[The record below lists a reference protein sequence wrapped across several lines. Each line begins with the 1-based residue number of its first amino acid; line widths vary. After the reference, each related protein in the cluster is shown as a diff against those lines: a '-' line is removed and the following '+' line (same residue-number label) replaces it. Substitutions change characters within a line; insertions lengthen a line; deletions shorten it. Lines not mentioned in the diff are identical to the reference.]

1 MFISEFHSKLMSGQE
16 TSRLFDALRRLKRL
30 DMRAFQA
37 TAEPPPPG
45 WPEWP
50 PLDASESGLR
60 FQKA

>member
-1 MFISEFHSKLMSGQE
+1 MFINEFHSKLMSGKE
-16 TSRLFDALRRLKRL
+16 TSRLFDALRRLKKL
-30 DMRAFQA
+30 DMGVFLA
-37 TAEPPPPG
+37 TGEQPG